1 MSTAGHA
8 HHDSRGE
15 EQSQIIAVR
24 LREARETLGMTQGDV
39 AEALHIARTSIV
51 SMEKGTRNINAVE
64 LTRLAALY
72 RRSIDWILGQDAEP
86 AETTTALYRAAAT
99 LSEDD
104 KAQVI
109 RFAQFLASAGEAPG
123 STRGRRTGEGHR

>member
-1 MSTAGHA
+1 MS
-8 HHDSRGE
+8 DSRQDAGPGAS
-15 EQSQIIAVR
+15 EQSQIIAHR

-39 AEALHIARTSIV
+39 ADALHIPRTSIV
-51 SMEKGTRNINAVE
+51 SMEKGTRNISAVE

-72 RRSIDWILGQDAEP
+72 RRSVDWILGQDEEP
-86 AETTTALYRAAAT
+86 AESATALYRAAAA

-109 RFAQFLASAGEAPG
+109 RFAQFLASAGPAPR
-123 STRGRRTGEGHR
+123 SGRDHRSGHGQR